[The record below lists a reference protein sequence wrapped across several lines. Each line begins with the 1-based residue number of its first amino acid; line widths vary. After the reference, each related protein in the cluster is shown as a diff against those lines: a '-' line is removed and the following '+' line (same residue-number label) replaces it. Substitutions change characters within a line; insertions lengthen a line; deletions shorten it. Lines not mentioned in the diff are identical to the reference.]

1 MRGQR
6 RVLKRLRPEGLSSHK
21 TSLRKEIGCAKHLW
35 KKRTRWES
43 KINSVCGNQ
52 ECKEM
57 NGRGWARRGKIN
69 HAGPSISY

>member
-35 KKRTRWES
+35 KEQGENLKEIQYVGI
-43 KINSVCGNQ
+43 KNA
-52 ECKEM
+52 EM

>member
-35 KKRTRWES
+35 KEQGENLK
-43 KINSVCGNQ
+43 
-52 ECKEM
+52 
-57 NGRGWARRGKIN
+57 
-69 HAGPSISY
+69 